1 MFCCSNCSIIAFRS
15 DNTTDPMPSVGEKLR
30 NERQRQ
36 NRSLSAIA
44 SDTCISSRYLQAI
57 EADDLSTLP
66 GYFFYKS
73 FVKQYTAALG
83 IDYRTVEAEVDKME
97 PTEEID
103 PLPVLSA
110 SYQIAKT
117 EGRITR
123 FPRNKA
129 VWSGGLLLV
138 TLAAS
143 GGCYHWWQKNQRGP
157 GDAAPEVTQAAAPV
171 TTPVTAPQTS
181 APPVQTSPEPA
192 ADPAIQAPEAPKPV
206 AATKPE
212 PGKLSVDLSAK
223 EKTWVSLTSDGK
235 TVFRG
240 VLDPSQTKNIEGLEN
255 AKLLTGNAAG
265 LEVRW
270 NGKPIGPL
278 GSRGEVKVVV
288 FTRENF
294 QIFSPRKM

>member
-1 MFCCSNCSIIAFRS
+1 ML
-15 DNTTDPMPSVGEKLR
+15 SVGEKLR

-57 EADDLSTLP
+57 EEDDLSTLP
-66 GYFFYKS
+66 GFFFYKS

-83 IDYRTVEAEVDKME
+83 IDYRTVEADVEKMV
-97 PTEEID
+97 PAEEID

-129 VWSGGLLLV
+129 AWSGGLLLV
-138 TLAAS
+138 TLAAA
-143 GGCYHWWQKNQRGP
+143 GGCYHWWQKNLRGP
-157 GDAAPEVTQAAAPV
+157 GDAAPEVTHAAAAVTPAVPV
-171 TTPVTAPQTS
+171 PQTA
-181 APPVQTSPEPA
+181 APPVPTSTEPA
-192 ADPAIQAPEAPKPV
+192 VDPAAPAPEVAKPV
-206 AATKPE
+206 AAIKPE
-212 PGKLSVDLSAK
+212 SGKLSVDLSAK

-240 VLDPSQTKNIEGLEN
+240 VLDPSQTKNIESVEN

-288 FTRENF
+288 FTPENF

>member
-1 MFCCSNCSIIAFRS
+1 MH
-15 DNTTDPMPSVGEKLR
+15 SVGEKLR

-66 GYFFYKS
+66 GFFFYKS
-73 FVKQYTAALG
+73 WVKQYTAALG
-83 IDYRTVEAEVDKME
+83 MDYRTVEVDVEKMV
-97 PTEEID
+97 PAVEID

-129 VWSGGLLLV
+129 AWSTGLLLV
-138 TLAAS
+138 TLAA
-143 GGCYHWWQKNQRGP
+143 GGGFFHWWQKNQRGP
-157 GDAAPEVTQAAAPV
+157 GDTAPEVMQAAAPV
-171 TTPVTAPQTS
+171 ISAAPAPQAPATPAQTS
-181 APPVQTSPEPA
+181 TEPPVAPAVPAPEPA
-192 ADPAIQAPEAPKPV
+192 KPA

-212 PGKLSVDLSAK
+212 SGKLSVDLSAK
-223 EKTWVSLTSDGK
+223 EKTWVSLSSDGK

-240 VLDPSQTKNIEGLEN
+240 VLGPSQTKNIEGLEN

-278 GSRGEVKVVV
+278 GSHGEVKVVV
-288 FTRENF
+288 FTPENF
-294 QIFSPRKM
+294 QILSPRKM

>member
-1 MFCCSNCSIIAFRS
+1 MH
-15 DNTTDPMPSVGEKLR
+15 SVGEKLR

-44 SDTCISSRYLQAI
+44 SDTCINSRYLQAI

-66 GYFFYKS
+66 GFFFYKS
-73 FVKQYTAALG
+73 WVKQYTAALG
-83 IDYRTVEAEVDKME
+83 MDYRTVEADVEKMV
-97 PTEEID
+97 PAEEID

-129 VWSGGLLLV
+129 AWSSGLLLV
-138 TLAAS
+138 TLAA
-143 GGCYHWWQKNQRGP
+143 GGGFFHWWQKNQRGP
-157 GDAAPEVTQAAAPV
+157 GDAAPEVTQAAV
-171 TTPVTAPQTS
+171 PVTAAVPAPQAPAAPVHTS
-181 APPVQTSPEPA
+181 TEPPVDPAAPPPELAKPA
-192 ADPAIQAPEAPKPV
+192 A
-206 AATKPE
+206 AAKPE
-212 PGKLSVDLSAK
+212 SAKLSVDLSAK
-223 EKTWVSLTSDGK
+223 EKTWVSLSSDGK

-278 GSRGEVKVVV
+278 GSHGEVKVVV
-288 FTRENF
+288 FTPENF